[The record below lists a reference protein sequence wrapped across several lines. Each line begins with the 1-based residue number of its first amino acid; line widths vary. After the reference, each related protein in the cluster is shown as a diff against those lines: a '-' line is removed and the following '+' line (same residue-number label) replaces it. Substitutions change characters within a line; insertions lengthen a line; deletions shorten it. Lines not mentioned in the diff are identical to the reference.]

1 MNWNNHPISEWK
13 LVYRVLHGQLARHP
27 ELIDS
32 GFLADLQRHLQ
43 VQAQSDGVDVS
54 DHGSWDAWL
63 GNESLSCA
71 VRMAG
76 RSSIN

>member
-32 GFLADLQRHLQ
+32 GFLSDLQRYLQ

-63 GNESLSCA
+63 GNEPVSCA

>member
-1 MNWNNHPISEWK
+1 MNWTNHPISEWK

-32 GFLADLQRHLQ
+32 GFLADLQRYLQ

-54 DHGSWDAWL
+54 DHGSWDSWL
-63 GNESLSCA
+63 GNESVSCA

>member
-13 LVYRVLHGQLARHP
+13 LVYHILHGQLARHP

-32 GFLADLQRHLQ
+32 GFLADLQRYLQ
-43 VQAQSDGVDVS
+43 VQAQSNGVDVS

-63 GNESLSCA
+63 GNEPVSCA

>member
-32 GFLADLQRHLQ
+32 GFLADLQRYLQ
-43 VQAQSDGVDVS
+43 VQAQSNGVDVS

-63 GNESLSCA
+63 GNESVSCA

>member
-32 GFLADLQRHLQ
+32 GFLADLQRYLQ

-63 GNESLSCA
+63 GNESVSCA
-71 VRMAG
+71 IRMAG